1 MERIVTMK
9 ANWFARHGHDVVM
22 VLSDN
27 KGMSP
32 FFPLHRSIRIYDLD
46 INYLDDMGVNPLKWH
61 INQWKR
67 RKIHKIELKEVIR
80 REDPDVI
87 FSVFAEESVFLYG
100 IKHRCRKILEFHFT
114 RRHRL
119 QWGRKGMRR
128 LVDRWRMHKEG
139 CIASRYDA
147 FVVLTERDRRAWPKF
162 DNIHVIPN
170 FVTGI
175 PDVVPDYSRKR
186 IVAFGR
192 LSHEKGYDRLIKVWS
207 MIYSDYPDWSLDIFG
222 NGEAKDSLIS
232 TADSLVGNN
241 SIVFHE
247 PVENVYEEML
257 GSSIYVMP
265 SRYEGFSLVLLEAMS
280 VGLPCVSFD
289 IDCGPSEMIENN
301 KNGFLVPD
309 GDMKKFAGCL
319 RMLMNNEELRER
331 MGREARGIS
340 DRFSEAAVMNQWEEL
355 LPL

>member
-1 MERIVTMK
+1 
-9 ANWFARHGHDVVM
+9 
-22 VLSDN
+22 
-27 KGMSP
+27 
-32 FFPLHRSIRIYDLD
+32 
-46 INYLDDMGVNPLKWH
+46 
-61 INQWKR
+61 
-67 RKIHKIELKEVIR
+67 
-80 REDPDVI
+80 
-87 FSVFAEESVFLYG
+87 
-100 IKHRCRKILEFHFT
+100 
-114 RRHRL
+114 
-119 QWGRKGMRR
+119 
-128 LVDRWRMHKEG
+128 MHKEG
-139 CIASRYDA
+139 RIASRYDA
-147 FVVLTERDRRAWPKF
+147 FVVLTERDRRAWPKL

-175 PDVVPDYSRKR
+175 PEVVPDYSRKR

-207 MIYSDYPDWSLDIFG
+207 MIYSDYPEWSLDIFG

-232 TADSLVGNN
+232 TADSLVGND
-241 SIVFHE
+241 SIVFHD
-247 PVENVYEEML
+247 PVENVYKEML

-309 GDMKKFAGCL
+309 GDMEKFAGCL

-355 LPL
+355 LPR